1 MNENDHSAGSGSE
14 HTGARRRRRPR
25 RRVNRPAGSL
35 AVSFSD
41 GTFSDAT
48 TSAPSHSP
56 AGAEGRPEPR
66 HSTTGAEGHTE
77 PAAEASETPVAAPE
91 FQPAGAE
98 GASRPAAGTGRNATA
113 ESAAA
118 TGRNATAESAAATGR
133 NATAESA
140 ANDNSG
146 DPDQSS
152 PREELESAL
161 HDLPSKEEA
170 PFAAV
175 SVSTS
180 GIHPKT
186 SRLVALS
193 VVFFGPGTAP
203 SAAEAGEGTPAS
215 ADEAGENTPA
225 SAAEV
230 GDLPTINIGAEVGAL
245 TRHLNPG
252 EDAGPWHLHGY
263 QVNELSQALG
273 FNTSAQLIHRALD
286 GRTLI
291 MHEADYVWGFLTHE
305 FKLSQRSANRG
316 RRSRGRSR
324 GGRRVPLP
332 APMSIIDTL
341 ATARRQAIN
350 STDPRLRAIVA
361 GYNRAADTTADT
373 TANTTADDSATGADA
388 SANAGRSAV
397 QAPAAALP
405 EVGAVASLSKKEID
419 PDELLEA
426 NARLTAALALAQ
438 QRSGELTVLD
448 PEDLAADQFGLR
460 RSALRIDAADS
471 PRPYVN
477 PGVWKSG
484 EPLVE
489 GMEFVVS
496 PDVAI
501 DPDVLIGQGVAAGLA
516 YSEKLNRRSS
526 LVVCNENYELRGKA
540 MHADRKSIPLIR
552 DEDFLAL
559 LDDVQPGERAATPT
573 KPGADVRPRTSGLAG
588 PRGGSGSGGSGSG
601 GSGSSGRGS
610 GSGGSGSSGRGS
622 GSGGSGSSGRGSGG
636 SGSGKSGK
644 SKKSN
649 KNGRSN
655 NSNNSGHKS
664 NANSGSSGRSNN
676 SGHKGNANSGGR
688 QGQIPGPSG
697 KRNRRRRRRR
707 KSSGTPGGS
716 GSSRGSGGSGG
727 SGGSANGG
735 N

>member
-1 MNENDHSAGSGSE
+1 MYSAPVENPEVRAAADSSGS
-14 HTGARRRRRPR
+14 
-25 RRVNRPAGSL
+25 VSGS
-35 AVSFSD
+35 
-41 GTFSDAT
+41 
-48 TSAPSHSP
+48 
-56 AGAEGRPEPR
+56 
-66 HSTTGAEGHTE
+66 
-77 PAAEASETPVAAPE
+77 
-91 FQPAGAE
+91 
-98 GASRPAAGTGRNATA
+98 SR
-113 ESAAA
+113 E
-118 TGRNATAESAAATGR
+118 
-133 NATAESA
+133 
-140 ANDNSG
+140 DN
-146 DPDQSS
+146 DQSS
-152 PREELESAL
+152 PRAELESAL

-175 SVSTS
+175 SISTS

-193 VVFFGPGTAP
+193 VVFFGPG
-203 SAAEAGEGTPAS
+203 AEAPDDA
-215 ADEAGENTPA
+215 AHPDE
-225 SAAEV
+225 
-230 GDLPTINIGAEVGAL
+230 LPTINIGQEVSAL

-273 FNTSAQLIHRALD
+273 FNSSAQLIHQALD

-291 MHEADYVWGFLTHE
+291 MHESDYVWGFITHE

-316 RRSRGRSR
+316 RRSRGRGR
-324 GGRRVPLP
+324 GGRRQPTP
-332 APMSIIDTL
+332 APVSIIDTL
-341 ATARRQAIN
+341 ATARRQAID

-361 GYNRAADTTADT
+361 SYNRAAEAASTATNSTATAPTPSSSTNPSSTADAFT
-373 TANTTADDSATGADA
+373 SANTP
-388 SANAGRSAV
+388 ANAGRSAV
-397 QAPAAALP
+397 LAPATALP
-405 EVGAVASLSKKEID
+405 EVGAVASLSKKDID

-438 QRSGELTVLD
+438 QRNGELTVLD

-460 RSALRIDAADS
+460 RSGLRIDAANS

-477 PGVWKSG
+477 PGAWKSG

-540 MHADRKSIPLIR
+540 MHADRKNIPLIR

-559 LDDVQPGERAATPT
+559 LDNVQPGEREAVPA
-573 KPGADVRPRTSGLAG
+573 KPGADARPRTSGLAG
-588 PRGGSGSGGSGSG
+588 PRGESGSG
-601 GSGSSGRGS
+601 GSGSSGR
-610 GSGGSGSSGRGS
+610 
-622 GSGGSGSSGRGSGG
+622 G

-655 NSNNSGHKS
+655 P
-664 NANSGSSGRSNN
+664 
-676 SGHKGNANSGGR
+676 SGHKGNANSGGHD
-688 QGQIPGPSG
+688 GKIPGPSG

-707 KSSGTPGGS
+707 KSSG
-716 GSSRGSGGSGG
+716 GSGGSRG
-727 SGGSANGG
+727 STNGG

>member
-1 MNENDHSAGSGSE
+1 MNENDHSADPGSE

-48 TSAPSHSP
+48 APAPSHSP

-77 PAAEASETPVAAPE
+77 PAAEASEVPVAAPE

-98 GASRPAAGTGRNATA
+98 GASNPA
-113 ESAAA
+113 E
-118 TGRNATAESAAATGR
+118 ATGR

-203 SAAEAGEGTPAS
+203 SAAEVGEGTPAS
-215 ADEAGENTPA
+215 ADEAGENTPTSAAEAGESTPA
-225 SAAEV
+225 SADEVGDLPASADEV
-230 GDLPTINIGAEVGAL
+230 GDLPTINIGAEIGAL

-316 RRSRGRSR
+316 RRSRGRGR

-361 GYNRAADTTADT
+361 GYNRAAD
-373 TANTTADDSATGADA
+373 TTADDSATGADA

-559 LDDVQPGERAATPT
+559 LDDVQPGERETTPT

-610 GSGGSGSSGRGS
+610 G
-622 GSGGSGSSGRGSGG
+622 GSGSSGRGSGG

-655 NSNNSGHKS
+655 NSNNSGHKG
-664 NANSGSSGRSNN
+664 NANSGGSGRSNN
-676 SGHKGNANSGGR
+676 SGNSGHKSNANSGGR

>member
-1 MNENDHSAGSGSE
+1 MNENDHSAAPGPE
-14 HTGARRRRRPR
+14 HTGARRPRRPR
-25 RRVNRPAGSL
+25 RRVTRPAGSL

-41 GTFSDAT
+41 GTSSDAS
-48 TSAPSHSP
+48 TSDAPSPVHNHSP
-56 AGAEGRPEPR
+56 AGAEGRSEP
-66 HSTTGAEGHTE
+66 GAEVYS
-77 PAAEASETPVAAPE
+77 APVENPE
-91 FQPAGAE
+91 V
-98 GASRPAAGTGRNATA
+98 R
-113 ESAAA
+113 AAA
-118 TGRNATAESAAATGR
+118 DSSGSVSGSSRED
-133 NATAESA
+133 
-140 ANDNSG
+140 NDH
-146 DPDQSS
+146 SS
-152 PREELESAL
+152 PRAELESAL
-161 HDLPSKEEA
+161 HHLPSKEEA

-175 SVSTS
+175 SISTS

-193 VVFFGPGTAP
+193 VVFFGPG
-203 SAAEAGEGTPAS
+203 AEAPGDAAHP
-215 ADEAGENTPA
+215 DE
-225 SAAEV
+225 
-230 GDLPTINIGAEVGAL
+230 LPTINIGQEVSAL

-273 FNTSAQLIHRALD
+273 FNSSAQLIHQALD

-291 MHEADYVWGFLTHE
+291 MHEFDYVWGFITHE

-316 RRSRGRSR
+316 RRSRGRGR
-324 GGRRVPLP
+324 GGRRQPTP
-332 APMSIIDTL
+332 APVSIIDTL
-341 ATARRQAIN
+341 ATARRQAID

-361 GYNRAADTTADT
+361 SYNRAAEAATTATDS
-373 TANTTADDSATGADA
+373 TAMAPTPSSSTNPVSTADAFTSANAPV
-388 SANAGRSAV
+388 NAGRSAV
-397 QAPAAALP
+397 LAPVTALP
-405 EVGAVASLSKKEID
+405 EVGAVASLSKKDID

-438 QRSGELTVLD
+438 QRNGELTVLD

-460 RSALRIDAADS
+460 RSGLRIDAANS

-477 PGVWKSG
+477 PGAWKRG

-540 MHADRKSIPLIR
+540 MHADRKNIPLIR

-559 LDDVQPGERAATPT
+559 LDNVQPGEREAVPA
-573 KPGADVRPRTSGLAG
+573 KPGADARPRTSGLAG
-588 PRGGSGSGGSGSG
+588 PRGESGSGGHGSSGSGSG
-601 GSGSSGRGS
+601 GSGSSGR
-610 GSGGSGSSGRGS
+610 
-622 GSGGSGSSGRGSGG
+622 G

-655 NSNNSGHKS
+655 P
-664 NANSGSSGRSNN
+664 
-676 SGHKGNANSGGR
+676 SGHKGNANSGGHD
-688 QGQIPGPSG
+688 GKIPGPSG

-707 KSSGTPGGS
+707 KSSGG
-716 GSSRGSGGSGG
+716 SRGST
-727 SGGSANGG
+727 NGG